1 MIRIKFIAMIFF
13 FTVGV
18 ISLLVSAW
26 YRYLHVAFEREGD
39 AVAKTL
45 GFRKSVKRKK
55 NVKFWTTRYNHPSR
69 VWTVKDWRKGTYEYT
84 VNNKTYKKHD
94 ISYDDPTG
102 LPYTVPIV
110 YLKRFPGISH
120 INTIGNPRAFDI
132 SSWVALSIGVLEL
145 LSGVYCLINA

>member
-1 MIRIKFIAMIFF
+1 MIFF

-18 ISLLVSAW
+18 ISLLVSAG
-26 YRYLHVAFEREGD
+26 YRYLHVVFEREGD

-45 GFRKSVKRKK
+45 GFRKSTKRKK
-55 NVKFWTTRYNHPSR
+55 NVKIYGKKPLGGHQWF
-69 VWTVKDWRKGTYEYT
+69 VIGIIKDWRKGTYEYAA
-84 VNNKTYKKHD
+84 NNKTYKKHY

-120 INTIGNPRAFDI
+120 INTIGNPRFFDV
-132 SSWVALSIGVLEL
+132 SSWVALSIGVMAFF
-145 LSGVYCLINA
+145 SGICCLINA

>member
-1 MIRIKFIAMIFF
+1 MIFF

-45 GFRKSVKRKK
+45 GFRKSTKRKK
-55 NVKFWTTRYNHPSR
+55 NVKLYGKKPLGGHHWF
-69 VWTVKDWRKGTYEYT
+69 VIGIIKDWRKGTYEYT
-84 VNNKTYKKHD
+84 VNSKTYKKHY
-94 ISYDDPTG
+94 ISYDNPTK
-102 LPYTVPIV
+102 LSYTVPIV

-132 SSWVALSIGVLEL
+132 SSLVALSIGVLQL
-145 LSGVYCLINA
+145 LSGVCCLINV